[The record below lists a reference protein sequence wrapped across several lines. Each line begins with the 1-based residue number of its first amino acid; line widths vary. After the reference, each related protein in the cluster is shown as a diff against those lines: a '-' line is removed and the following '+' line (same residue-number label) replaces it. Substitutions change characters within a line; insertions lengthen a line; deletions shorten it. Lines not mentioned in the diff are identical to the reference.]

1 MNLKSVLVTLLLL
14 VLLAPCASAEDIVR
28 QFRVYNAS
36 DGLADNSAQSVVCT
50 KTGRMVIATIGQI
63 NFYDGN
69 GFSHV
74 TPVKDAEYPL
84 ENYRGHYHPYFD
96 KYHHLWLKNKHT
108 VTCLNLTTEHFIA
121 NIDSVFQSYGVKAK
135 VTDMFVDD
143 DGQLWLMHGN
153 QIFGSEVKRNFPV
166 DKSLNLQDVAN
177 YDGRQLLLFY
187 ENGEVE
193 AYDLTGKTDK
203 PLYRMRPYSEAQ
215 SKRYDRTSLLKRYGD
230 TFLQIRDGNK
240 ESLLMQFDVQ
250 KRQWRTLMTC
260 EYKFNNLVVR
270 DDEVFMA
277 SEYGY
282 WTYHLKT
289 GQIHHIDVLTM
300 EGGSTLQT
308 DINTIAFDRQGGM
321 WMGTEQ
327 RGLLYA
333 KPFPPPF
340 KVYSWSTPQALEY
353 YNVLERQQ
361 PPTTEWQGN
370 PVNSVMTD
378 SRGWTWV
385 CTRNG
390 VELYKK
396 AGDKP
401 RVFTHNDGLYN
412 DVIHSAIEDNSGDV
426 WVSTSFGISQ
436 IVIRNGEFVIINSYN
451 HIDNIPNETFI
462 NGRVAKLEDGT
473 IVMQALDH
481 IVTFNPAVF
490 HHDAFRDLPFY
501 PKLTQL
507 LVNGNQVDAGME
519 MDGKVISERAI
530 TRTWEFNVNYNLNS
544 LTFAFSAL
552 NYFRPLQTYFR
563 YRIPEL
569 DKEWRVISHFNEPE
583 LVDNKGIFHLQLT
596 GLKPGEYH
604 IELQAS
610 MHPDVWIQEPFT
622 WLVRI
627 NEPWW
632 RTTAVYYT
640 LALILLV
647 LVILNIVMFNRNF
660 RLKMARVT
668 GEDDLV
674 RQLRNMVSR
683 CEQINSES
691 LDLPGNDTGKVNKS
705 EMNRPHPEFISM
717 MVDVLPL
724 LQEHTGHVTLK
735 ELAKTANISEDK
747 VITLVTQNLSKNPDE
762 VARFLRIGK
771 ATKMLNGKDVLI
783 EDVAREC
790 GFSSPNKFIAAFY
803 RQYRITPQEYILAE
817 D

>member
-1 MNLKSVLVTLLLL
+1 MKRKSASLLLL
-14 VLLAPCASAEDIVR
+14 ILLLIVPRAMAEDVFWL
-28 QFRVYNAS
+28 FRVYNAS
-36 DGLADNSAQSVVCT
+36 DGLADNSAQSIICT
-50 KTGRMVIATIGQI
+50 KTGRMVITTIGHI

-74 TPVKDAEYPL
+74 DPVKDAEYPL
-84 ENYRGHYHPYFD
+84 ENYRGNYHPYFD
-96 KYHHLWLKNKHT
+96 KYHHLWLKNTHT
-108 VTCLNLTTEHFIA
+108 VTCLNLTTEHFEV
-121 NIDSVFQSYGVKAK
+121 NVDSILKSFGVREKI
-135 VTDMFVDD
+135 TDLFVDD

-153 QIFGSEVKRNFPV
+153 KIYGTDVKKDFPV
-166 DKSLNLQDVAN
+166 DEKLNLQDLAN
-177 YDGRQLLLFY
+177 YDGKQLLLFY
-187 ENGEVE
+187 ENGEV
-193 AYDLTGKTDK
+193 AGFDIATQKA
-203 PLYRMRPYSEAQ
+203 LYRLKPYGEGEA
-215 SKRYDRTSLLKRYGD
+215 KRYNLTSLLKRYKD
-230 TFLQIRDGNK
+230 SYLQIRDGQR
-240 ESLLMQFDVQ
+240 ESLLMRFDVQ
-250 KRQWRTLMTC
+250 KRQWQTLMTY
-260 EYKFNNLVVR
+260 EHRLNNIVVR
-270 DDEVFMA
+270 DDLVYLA
-277 SEYGY
+277 SQYGY

-289 GQIHHIDVLTM
+289 GEIHHEEMLTM
-300 EGGSTLQT
+300 ENGSKLQT
-308 DINTIAFDRQGGM
+308 NVNTIEFDRQGGM
-321 WMGTEQ
+321 WIGTEQ

-333 KPFPPPF
+333 KPFPSPF
-340 KVYSWSTPQALEY
+340 KVYSWTTPQALEY
-353 YNVLERQQ
+353 YNILEQQQ
-361 PPTTEWQGN
+361 PPTTVWQGTR
-370 PVNSVMTD
+370 VNSVLTD

-396 AGDKP
+396 EGDTP
-401 RVFTHNDGLYN
+401 RVFTCNDGLYN
-412 DVIHSAIEDNSGDV
+412 DVIHSAIEDDMGDV
-426 WVSTSFGISQ
+426 WVSTSYGISQ

-451 HIDNIPNETFI
+451 SSDNVPNETFI

-473 IVMQALDH
+473 IVMQALDN
-481 IVTFNPAVF
+481 IVTFNPASF
-490 HHDAFRDLPFY
+490 HHDSFRDMRFY

-507 LVNGNQVDAGME
+507 MVNGNVVEAGMV
-519 MDGKVISERAI
+519 MDDRVISERAV
-530 TRTWEFNVNYNLNS
+530 TRTWEINVNYYHNS
-544 LTFAFSAL
+544 LTFDFSAL

-569 DKEWRVISHFNEPE
+569 DKEWQVISHFNEPE

-610 MHPDVWIQEPFT
+610 MHPDVWIQEPYT

-735 ELAKTANISEDK
+735 ELAKTAKISEDK